1 MFHWF
6 SLWKETTK
14 NGDYQF
20 FYVLY
25 IMFCNNW
32 MIFCYIIMTIIHL
45 YMINTINALWHIVLI
60 NSDSHESSRRPF
72 PISIWSNQISG
83 CKLANQNEFL
93 IESTWGITQGQSEMR
108 SSKSY
113 LKDYNLLFSTNFH
126 QCFISW
132 FLENPGFH
140 FFKLINFQLTCS
152 LWCM

>member
-6 SLWKETTK
+6 SLWEETTK

-93 IESTWGITQGQSEMR
+93 IESTWGITQGQSVILRRQQFIIFYKLSMF
-108 SSKSY
+108 Y
-113 LKDYNLLFSTNFH
+113 FLNFRESW
-126 QCFISW
+126 IS
-132 FLENPGFH
+132 
-140 FFKLINFQLTCS
+140 FFWINQFPAH
-152 LWCM
+152 M

>member
-72 PISIWSNQISG
+72 PISIWSNRISG
-83 CKLANQNEFL
+83 HKWVFDWINKRNHSGAVRNE
-93 IESTWGITQGQSEMR
+93 II
-108 SSKSY
+108 KSY
-113 LKDYNLLFSTNFH
+113 HKDYNLLFSTNFH

-140 FFKLINFQLTCS
+140 FFELINFQLTCS

>member
-6 SLWKETTK
+6 SLWEETTK

-72 PISIWSNQISG
+72 PISTWSNQISG
-83 CKLANQNEFL
+83 HMWVFDWINVRNHSGAVRNEIIQVILRRQQFIIFYKLSMSNFF
-93 IESTWGITQGQSEMR
+93 IFRESWR
-108 SSKSY
+108 S
-113 LKDYNLLFSTNFH
+113 
-126 QCFISW
+126 
-132 FLENPGFH
+132 
-140 FFKLINFQLTCS
+140 FFF
-152 LWCM
+152 